1 MSVGNPKHKV
11 LFICDHF
18 PPSTVGGGGMR
29 TVVNTIERLG
39 DEFEFSVITR
49 NPAVLTGSNLDSSR
63 WVDAIGAKVYYL
75 GRDEISQAR
84 LQALIAD
91 VAPDA
96 IYLNSLF
103 SRLTIAVLASA
114 RKRAIF
120 PQIII
125 APCGELLSAA
135 LGSKFLKKKLFLI
148 AARALGLFK
157 DVKWKASTDGE
168 RTAIIEHVGGYAD
181 VTVAADLPQRFRN
194 VHAAETSDKI
204 PGVLRLAY
212 LSRIDNHKNLLFL
225 IEAVNSVGGDI
236 HLDVYGDIHDER
248 YHSICV
254 DKAKNNRAITFKGP
268 IDNALVPVT
277 LSQYDFLALPTK
289 GENFGHVILE
299 ALVARCP
306 PIISDQ
312 TPWNDIETAGAGMV
326 RTLDFDTWQKCLSEC
341 VAMTNEQHRKMKA
354 GSKMFAESFLQNE
367 EIEKETRELLRRACS
382 G

>member
-1 MSVGNPKHKV
+1 
-11 LFICDHF
+11 
-18 PPSTVGGGGMR
+18 
-29 TVVNTIERLG
+29 
-39 DEFEFSVITR
+39 
-49 NPAVLTGSNLDSSR
+49 
-63 WVDAIGAKVYYL
+63 
-75 GRDEISQAR
+75 
-84 LQALIAD
+84 
-91 VAPDA
+91 
-96 IYLNSLF
+96 
-103 SRLTIAVLASA
+103 
-114 RKRAIF
+114 
-120 PQIII
+120 
-125 APCGELLSAA
+125 
-135 LGSKFLKKKLFLI
+135 
-148 AARALGLFK
+148 
-157 DVKWKASTDGE
+157 
-168 RTAIIEHVGGYAD
+168 
-181 VTVAADLPQRFRN
+181 
-194 VHAAETSDKI
+194 
-204 PGVLRLAY
+204 VLRLVY

-225 IEAVNSVGGDI
+225 IETINSVGGDI
-236 HLDVYGDIHDER
+236 RLDVFGDIRDER

-268 IDNALVPVT
+268 IDNALVPAT

-367 EIEKETRELLRRACS
+367 EREKQTRELLRRTCS